1 MRRPL
6 AEHCDRIS
14 VSDLRRL
21 VEPGAEGHRLADG
34 TALQLRWAAVRGC
47 FGGREGRAL
56 VMRCPGC
63 QAHARV
69 LWRPPGADWRCW
81 RCQPISHRSHRRP
94 GARRGRRKPVR
105 WRVAQIAAEQRRIA
119 DLLGLASWPPQRLLW
134 DYRSL
139 GLEARRPDAPRLSS
153 EREWALTLR
162 LDALEN
168 MRLALL
174 LPQIDASLRE
184 LGQGLPEWPE
194 LERGVAGSRRVVRAT
209 AWAVRR
215 RAQDSRTTRG
225 GVSAS
230 ASEIAGFEHS
240 AVGRLNP
247 SRSCAVDLAHLAT
260 AGRVRPVATAR
271 GHADD
276 SATEA
281 QRLGADAGNA
291 RGSRVVPP
299 VGEGSGNHR
308 QRSAAGVPG
317 D

>member
-6 AEHCDRIS
+6 AEHCERIS
-14 VSDLRRL
+14 VTDLRPL
-21 VEPGAEGHRLADG
+21 VEPGAERHTLADG
-34 TALQLRWAAVRGC
+34 TRLQLRWAAVRGC
-47 FGGREGRAL
+47 FGGREGLAL
-56 VMRCPGC
+56 VLRCPGC

-69 LWRPPGADWRCW
+69 LWRPPGAYWRCW

-94 GARRGRRKPVR
+94 GARRGRPKPVR
-105 WRVAQIAAEQRRIA
+105 WRVAQICAEQRKIA
-119 DLLGLASWPPQRLLW
+119 DLLGLQHWPPQRILW
-134 DYRSL
+134 SWKTL

-162 LDALEN
+162 IDALEN

-209 AWAVRR
+209 AWAMRR
-215 RAQDSRTTRG
+215 PAQDPRTTRC
-225 GVSAS
+225 GVATAAS
-230 ASEIAGFEHS
+230 GIAGSGHS
-240 AVGRLNP
+240 AVSRLNP
-247 SRSCAVDLAHLAT
+247 NRSDALGLALPDT

-281 QRLGADAGNA
+281 QRLGADAGNP

-299 VGEGSGNHR
+299 VGKGSGNHR
-308 QRSAAGVPG
+308 QRSAAGVPS

>member
-6 AEHCDRIS
+6 AEHCERIS
-14 VSDLRRL
+14 VSDLRPL
-21 VEPGAEGHRLADG
+21 VEPGTEHHALADG
-34 TALQLRWAAVRGC
+34 TRLQLRWAAVRGC

-56 VMRCPGC
+56 VLRCPGC

-94 GARRGRRKPVR
+94 GARRGRPKPVR
-105 WRVAQIAAEQRRIA
+105 WRVAQICAEQRKIA

-162 LDALEN
+162 IDALEN

-209 AWAVRR
+209 AWAMRR
-215 RAQDSRTTRG
+215 PAQDPRTPRGSGAPCADRTKSPGESAVRILNPSPFSVANLADPNPTDSVRTTRSSG
-225 GVSAS
+225 HGLHSPRRNPEAPPQLQRAGLVSCDRPRSRPDPERAS
-230 ASEIAGFEHS
+230 SP
-240 AVGRLNP
+240 V
-247 SRSCAVDLAHLAT
+247 SRH
-260 AGRVRPVATAR
+260 
-271 GHADD
+271 
-276 SATEA
+276 
-281 QRLGADAGNA
+281 
-291 RGSRVVPP
+291 
-299 VGEGSGNHR
+299 
-308 QRSAAGVPG
+308 
-317 D
+317 

>member
-6 AEHCDRIS
+6 AEHCERIS
-14 VSDLRRL
+14 VTDLRPL
-21 VEPGAEGHRLADG
+21 VEPGAERHTLADG
-34 TALQLRWAAVRGC
+34 TGLVMRWAAVRGC

-69 LWRPPGADWRCW
+69 LWRPPGAGWSCW

-94 GARRGRRKPVR
+94 GARRGRPKPVR
-105 WRVAQIAAEQRRIA
+105 WRVAQIAAEQRKIA
-119 DLLGLASWPPQRLLW
+119 ELLGLASWPPQRLLW

-162 LDALEN
+162 IDALETL
-168 MRLALL
+168 RLALL

-215 RAQDSRTTRG
+215 PAQDSRTARG
-225 GVSAS
+225 GVSPS
-230 ASEIAGFEHS
+230 AGGIAGSEHFPAS
-240 AVGRLNP
+240 RLNP
-247 SRSCAVDLAHLAT
+247 SRSFAPELAHPAT
-260 AGRVRPVATAR
+260 AGRVRLV
-271 GHADD
+271 
-276 SATEA
+276 
-281 QRLGADAGNA
+281 
-291 RGSRVVPP
+291 
-299 VGEGSGNHR
+299 
-308 QRSAAGVPG
+308 
-317 D
+317 